1 MPELLLFSEKC
12 DIFQFQISQATYY
25 KYQNTDLHNFIIN
38 IFLKRKSCYSCTK
51 TSDTL
56 AVFWHRERILRYCI
70 IFGTNTFKYQV
81 TLLLLFCTIVLRYDW
96 FSTSPLCCRRKGNL
110 IPSIL
115 ISELFFR
122 LGSYFD
128 FTWKQK
134 WLIIVHHLWVW
145 NKIQ

>member
-12 DIFQFQISQATYY
+12 DIFQRQISQATYY
-25 KYQNTDLHNFIIN
+25 KYRFAKFYHKYF
-38 IFLKRKSCYSCTK
+38 FKGKSCYSCTK

-56 AVFWHRERILRYCI
+56 AVFWHRERILRHCI
-70 IFGTNTFKYQV
+70 VFDSITFKYQV
-81 TLLLLFCTIVLRYDW
+81 TLLLLFCSIVLRYDW

-115 ISELFFR
+115 ISKLFFR

-128 FTWKQK
+128 LTWKQK
-134 WLIIVHHLWVW
+134 WYDYCTSYGFEI
-145 NKIQ
+145 KYSKR